1 MSKKTKKQ
9 KKTKTVVPQTHK
21 DSETALIF
29 IEKENY

>member
-1 MSKKTKKQ
+1 MSKKKKKKTITKK
-9 KKTKTVVPQTHK
+9 VVPQTHK

>member
-1 MSKKTKKQ
+1 MSKKQKTKT
-9 KKTKTVVPQTHK
+9 KTKTVVPQTHK